1 MEGAVTDGYQ
11 ADPQKVVSTLNMLR
25 ANELV
30 AYLQYKAHAYTVFGP
45 DMHSLEQE
53 FNEHAGDEFAH
64 AEALAERISQ
74 LNGVPVVKP
83 ASIDKISTYE
93 VDLGKN
99 NREML
104 EQDLIDEQRAIEA
117 YQNAISEIGMD
128 DPATRALLEGI
139 LQVEF
144 HHARELNEMLESKAP
159 VQESL

>member
-1 MEGAVTDGYQ
+1 MQGAVTDGYQ
-11 ADPQKVVSTLNMLR
+11 ADPQKVVSTLNKLR

-53 FNEHAGDEFAH
+53 FNEHANDEFGH

-83 ASIDKISTYE
+83 ASIDRISTYE
-93 VDLGKN
+93 VDLGKDN
-99 NREML
+99 QEML
-104 EQDLIDEQRAIEA
+104 KQDLADEQQAIEE
-117 YQNAISEIGMD
+117 YQKAIAEVGMD
-128 DPATRALLEGI
+128 DPVTRSLLEGI
-139 LQVEF
+139 LRVEF
-144 HHARELNEMLESKAP
+144 HHARELNEMLEDKAP